1 MKHEVVVFDPAGS
14 LPEGKVFQQ
23 DLRLGEAKRRGVV
36 TLQVDAQLRKVALSP
51 WAKFVFGDGIELNI
65 ASPSFAGFAALWL
78 GRERAAVYWAAMVRF
93 RPEEPPTG
101 LLRLLGDA
109 RQPPLFSAPVGDS
122 ADNRQTLDKP
132 VIAGD
137 DWAVVSGSVP
147 CQTSTEG
154 VYAFALHGFGRG
166 DRRDPKGGS
175 KPVPATL
182 AWLAVSQ
189 A

>member
-1 MKHEVVVFDPAGS
+1 MKSVRRKDPAGS

-36 TLQVDAQLRKVALSP
+36 TLQVDAQLRKVSRCPGRVLFGVTGFELEHCESSRSRALRRSG
-51 WAKFVFGDGIELNI
+51 WAGNAPRSTGRRC
-65 ASPSFAGFAALWL
+65 ALPA
-78 GRERAAVYWAAMVRF
+78 ERAAYGA
-93 RPEEPPTG
+93 PTAPGGRTATTPVLGSGRG
-101 LLRLLGDA
+101 LGG
-109 RQPPLFSAPVGDS
+109 QPADFGGAGDS
-122 ADNRQTLDKP
+122 GGRL
-132 VIAGD
+132 GCGF
-137 DWAVVSGSVP
+137 GSVP